1 MANETKV
8 RSRAQ
13 SLQQREVNVEKVYR
27 SRFPHGELSS
37 LLYKNAFF
45 YIILIKMFTE
55 EEATNM
61 DFLRCADLQ
70 ELNVQLVKQRH
81 VAFILA
87 LARTTKRFHPRQDFL
102 KPFLQIKST
111 KMKKFHQNRNAC
123 DSLF

>member
-1 MANETKV
+1 
-8 RSRAQ
+8 
-13 SLQQREVNVEKVYR
+13 
-27 SRFPHGELSS
+27 
-37 LLYKNAFF
+37 
-45 YIILIKMFTE
+45 MFTE

-102 KPFLQIKST
+102 NPFLQIKST
-111 KMKKFHQNRNAC
+111 KMKKFHQNRNTC